1 MGKGGPRRAKVPE
14 IDQEHL
20 VDTFL
25 SHVRKVGE
33 AAAFNLGEYKHLDAA
48 QGVKGSAL
56 ADQLPLLQ
64 MLHKVSPTLVFKYSQ
79 VKEAFRSVFR
89 QHPGVRDKFPATEQ
103 VKLDETL
110 AEAILVLCNHAR
122 RIGRD
127 QQKFREACSRL
138 VNFQVEKLETMRSML
153 AGDVTTPEKP
163 KRKKEEKQATPSPA
177 SSHGIGSVLDQ
188 FTIPPTQ
195 EEESSEEADALL
207 ASARKA
213 PPIPVRKAILKAEV
227 AAKKPAAK
235 GFKKPAAAGSKK
247 ASGISDSFK
256 VEGQKLTLMHYKATG
271 SWAVRIVGG
280 KQLLQVKS
288 KKGSQQSKKW
298 AEHLKKKLEEG
309 WDLGQAK
316 AWKAQQL
323 ARD

>member
-1 MGKGGPRRAKVPE
+1 MLE

-25 SHVRKVGE
+25 SHVKSVGE
-33 AAAFNLGEYKHLDAA
+33 AAGFNLGQYKHLDAA
-48 QGVKGSAL
+48 QGVKGSSTAKSRR
-56 ADQLPLLQ
+56 LL
-64 MLHKVSPTLVFKYSQ
+64 VGPS
-79 VKEAFRSVFR
+79 
-89 QHPGVRDKFPATEQ
+89 GFPVTEQ
-103 VKLDETL
+103 LKLGEAL

-127 QQKFREACSRL
+127 EQKFREACSRL
-138 VNFQVEKLETMRSML
+138 VNSQVEKLETIRSML
-153 AGDVTTPEKP
+153 AGDATAPEKA
-163 KRKKEEKQATPSPA
+163 KKKKEEKRAAPSPA
-177 SSHGIGSVLDQ
+177 SSHGVAAAFAD

-195 EEESSEEADALL
+195 EEASSEEADSLL

-235 GFKKPAAAGSKK
+235 GFKKPAAGGTGSKK
-247 ASGISDSFK
+247 ANGISDSFK

-288 KKGSQQSKKW
+288 KKRSQESKKW
-298 AEHLKKKLEEG
+298 AEHSKKKLEEG
-309 WDLGQAK
+309 WDLGKAK
-316 AWKAQQL
+316 AWKAEQL
-323 ARD
+323 AKD

>member
-1 MGKGGPRRAKVPE
+1 MPE

-25 SHVRKVGE
+25 SHVKNVGE
-33 AAAFNLGEYKHLDAA
+33 AAAFNLGQYKHLDAA

-56 ADQLPLLQ
+56 ADQVPLLQ
-64 MLHKVSPTLVFKYSQ
+64 MLCKVSPTLVFKYSQ
-79 VKEAFRSVFR
+79 VKDAFGRVFR
-89 QHPGVRDKFPATEQ
+89 QHPGVRDKFPVTEQ
-103 VKLDETL
+103 LKLGETL

-127 QQKFREACSRL
+127 EQKFREACSRL
-138 VNFQVEKLETMRSML
+138 VNFQVEKLETIRSML
-153 AGDVTTPEKP
+153 AGDATTPEKA
-163 KRKKEEKQATPSPA
+163 KKKKDEKQAAPSPA
-177 SSHGIGSVLDQ
+177 SSHGVAAALAE
-188 FTIPPTQ
+188 FTIPPT
-195 EEESSEEADALL
+195 EEEASSEENDSLL

-235 GFKKPAAAGSKK
+235 GFKKPAAAGTGSKK
-247 ASGISDSFK
+247 ANGISDSFK

-288 KKGSQQSKKW
+288 KKGSQESKNL
-298 AEHLKKKLEEG
+298 AEHLKKKLEVG
-309 WDLGQAK
+309 WDLGKAK

-323 ARD
+323 AKV